1 MRGMGRLK
9 WTSLGLM
16 GTLVLLAFRSPASGQ
31 ESAGREMTRAES
43 QALESWARGLL
54 QEVSESGQLTEP
66 GSGSGALQRLWA
78 LYFLS
83 VDHRSRVDD
92 ARATAAEL
100 QKETLRSDSAATVRA
115 LSAAVEV
122 VRAKHSRWPPNKLKY
137 LRNGMEALDALIQEY
152 PEEPSV
158 RYLRLV
164 SYYYLPFFLD
174 REEAVGEDLTVLSQL
189 LPRGPGAMPAP
200 IYMAA
205 VEFLLEKGEH
215 TEETRTLLKG
225 LLE

>member
-1 MRGMGRLK
+1 MRGPGWVERTFLGVMGALALLSS
-9 WTSLGLM
+9 SL
-16 GTLVLLAFRSPASGQ
+16 PAWGQ
-31 ESAGREMTRAES
+31 ESAGREMTQAES

-54 QEVSESGQLTEP
+54 QEVSDSGQVTE
-66 GSGSGALQRLWA
+66 SRSSSAAFQRLWA

-92 ARATAAEL
+92 ARAAARVL
-100 QKETLRSDSAATVRA
+100 QKETLGSDSAATVRA
-115 LSAAVEV
+115 LSGAVEV

-137 LRNGMEALDALIQEY
+137 LRSGMETLDALIQEY
-152 PEEPSV
+152 PEKPSI

-174 REEAVGEDLTVLSQL
+174 REKAVGEDLAVLSQL
-189 LPRGPGAMPAP
+189 LPRGPGVMPAP
-200 IYMAA
+200 IYLAA

-215 TEETRTLLKG
+215 AEDTRTLLRS